1 MSNTLNNIPLLMADK
16 EDSLSVHSPYAGR
29 EKPYKVAWRDGK
41 QRSAYFATED
51 EAGHFNAL
59 PGTPNSRT

>member
-1 MSNTLNNIPLLMADK
+1 MADK